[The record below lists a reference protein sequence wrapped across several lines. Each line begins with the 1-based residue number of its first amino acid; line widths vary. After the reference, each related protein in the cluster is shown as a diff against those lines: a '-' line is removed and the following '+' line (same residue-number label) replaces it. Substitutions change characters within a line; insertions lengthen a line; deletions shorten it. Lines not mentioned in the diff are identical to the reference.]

1 MTITNLTKITSAV
14 VNSTKIVNYET
25 WDSNTT
31 TFDTET
37 RTWDDMQSIWNG
49 VAKPT
54 TSLTNISKP

>member
-31 TFDTET
+31 TWDTET
-37 RTWDDMQSIWNG
+37 RTWDDMASIWDNTS
-49 VAKPT
+49 KPT
-54 TSLTNISKP
+54 TTFTNISKP